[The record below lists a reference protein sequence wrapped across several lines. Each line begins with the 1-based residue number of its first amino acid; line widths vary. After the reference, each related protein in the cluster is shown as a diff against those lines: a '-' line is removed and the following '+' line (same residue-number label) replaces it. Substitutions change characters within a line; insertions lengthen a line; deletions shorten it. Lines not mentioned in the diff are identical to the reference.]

1 MFRTYALDP
10 GAYTNALYDYSHLNW
25 NDSTVFKRGAE
36 NLLADH
42 FDLYL
47 ILFAPLSL
55 IFKTYTLLIV
65 QIVFILIGGMGI
77 YKYLAYSLNKE
88 KLAIRATLFFF
99 LFYGVYSALASDYHS
114 NVIGACMVPWFFY
127 FLKKK
132 NLLKTI
138 LILVFILIGKENMS
152 LWMAFICLG
161 LIYEY
166 RKEVYWRNFL
176 AVCFVFCLCYFFII
190 TALVMPRISNA
201 SAYPHFHYS
210 ALGSSY
216 GEALVHIISH
226 PADSFV
232 MFFTNHTNAQQGDY
246 LKLELFIFLILS
258 GLPILIK
265 KPQYLLMLLPIFGQ
279 KLFHENIAMWGIHS
293 QYSIEFAPILAIG
306 IFVIL
311 GEMKNLKMQTISS
324 YAVIVLCLICTIRIM
339 DSTLYLNDKSK
350 IRVYQKTHYERGYP
364 TAEIRKKLNEIPENA
379 IVSAQSPF
387 VSQLAYRDKI
397 YEFPIVKD
405 AEYLVYSIY
414 EDTYPLNEQSFE
426 REINKITASN
436 EWLKEWDQDGFI
448 ILKKR

>member
-1 MFRTYALDP
+1 
-10 GAYTNALYDYSHLNW
+10 
-25 NDSTVFKRGAE
+25 
-36 NLLADH
+36 
-42 FDLYL
+42 
-47 ILFAPLSL
+47 
-55 IFKTYTLLIV
+55 
-65 QIVFILIGGMGI
+65 
-77 YKYLAYSLNKE
+77 
-88 KLAIRATLFFF
+88 
-99 LFYGVYSALASDYHS
+99 
-114 NVIGACMVPWFFY
+114 
-127 FLKKK
+127 
-132 NLLKTI
+132 
-138 LILVFILIGKENMS
+138 
-152 LWMAFICLG
+152 
-161 LIYEY
+161 
-166 RKEVYWRNFL
+166 
-176 AVCFVFCLCYFFII
+176 
-190 TALVMPRISNA
+190 
-201 SAYPHFHYS
+201 
-210 ALGSSY
+210 
-216 GEALVHIISH
+216 
-226 PADSFV
+226 
-232 MFFTNHTNAQQGDY
+232 
-246 LKLELFIFLILS
+246 
-258 GLPILIK
+258 
-265 KPQYLLMLLPIFGQ
+265 
-279 KLFHENIAMWGIHS
+279 MWGIHS